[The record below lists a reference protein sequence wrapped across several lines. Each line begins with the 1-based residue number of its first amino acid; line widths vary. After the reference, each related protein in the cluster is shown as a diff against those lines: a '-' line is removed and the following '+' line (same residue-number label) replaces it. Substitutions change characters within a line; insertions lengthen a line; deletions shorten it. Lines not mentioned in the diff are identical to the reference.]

1 MTIRLAKRSRKISSI
16 CAKVIPS
23 GNLRGSQF
31 FLVVFAMFIFQRGRL
46 FPNYNCGVL
55 YTMLRRLLPTSF
67 LDTSV
72 CTPDIHTKAIEI
84 DVPAISRPGRYR
96 QASCGENNSRRRLL
110 AQAHCSILKRLRH
123 DQTWLPLSSCRRCL
137 PRYKWHPEHDPK

>member
-31 FLVVFAMFIFQRGRL
+31 FLVVFAMFIFQHGRL
-46 FPNYNCGVL
+46 FPNYSSCAHG
-55 YTMLRRLLPTSF
+55 TMLRRLLPISLLDISF
-67 LDTSV
+67 

-84 DVPAISRPGRYR
+84 DVPATSRPERCH
-96 QASCGENNSRRRLL
+96 QEPCAENNSRRLL
-110 AQAHCSILKRLRH
+110 PAQAHCPILKRLRR
-123 DQTWLPLSSCRRCL
+123 DQTWL
-137 PRYKWHPEHDPK
+137 